1 MRTRLT
7 DTYLGYAIGCASAWG
22 VILLLANRR
31 LDPESRKTLRLV
43 CSGWWIGWT
52 SATIARIGY
61 PPPKPLTLEAKQRLG
76 IVSLAAVALALVG
89 VIRLLATG
97 KLPARIAND

>member
-1 MRTRLT
+1 
-7 DTYLGYAIGCASAWG
+7 
-22 VILLLANRR
+22 
-31 LDPESRKTLRLV
+31 
-43 CSGWWIGWT
+43 
-52 SATIARIGY
+52 
-61 PPPKPLTLEAKQRLG
+61 LG